1 MATFR
6 DRHGEPVVTETD
18 EPIVYHGEELT
29 DDRAEEI
36 AEEAIRK
43 LRARNLVPG
52 GKSLSGGGEHSP
64 TVQFRVPAEL
74 RRRLDE
80 RADAEHRS
88 ASRIA
93 REALGR
99 YLAS

>member
-6 DRHGEPVVTETD
+6 DRHGEPNIIETD

-36 AEEAIRK
+36 AEDAIKTIRE
-43 LRARNLVPG
+43 RNLIPG
-52 GKSLSGGGEHSP
+52 GKSLSGGGRHSP
-64 TVQFRVPAEL
+64 LVQFRVPADL

-80 RADAEHRS
+80 RAEAEHRS
-88 ASRIA
+88 ASKIA
-93 REALGR
+93 RDALER
-99 YLAS
+99 YLAG